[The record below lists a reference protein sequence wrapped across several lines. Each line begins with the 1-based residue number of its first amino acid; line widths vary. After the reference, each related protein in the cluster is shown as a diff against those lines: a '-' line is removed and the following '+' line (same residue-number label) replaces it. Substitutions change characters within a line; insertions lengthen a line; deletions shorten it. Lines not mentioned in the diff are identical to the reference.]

1 MTTMRRL
8 LLLCSLAAVCVAADP
23 PVVPD
28 PPKADMVY
36 LLLGDNLVPT
46 EALEA
51 QVDVRNKGKK
61 NEESTHYV
69 PGEHSNAKTPLSSPI
84 FVIKRGNLSPE
95 ALQVFAFE
103 IKNGRRE
110 VTFSKKK
117 SSRPFTMTIIPT
129 ATESVFRMEVDQNLP
144 PGEYAVTPN
153 GSEQVFCFAVY

>member
-1 MTTMRRL
+1 MMRL
-8 LLLCSLAAVCVAADP
+8 LLWSSFAAICWAADA

-36 LLLGDNLVPT
+36 LLLADNLVPT
-46 EALEA
+46 EAAEA
-51 QVDVRNKGKK
+51 QTDYKNKGKK

-69 PGEHSNAKTPLSSPI
+69 AGERSTARTPLSSPV
-84 FVIKRGNLSPE
+84 FVFKRGSVSPE

-103 IKNGRRE
+103 VKNGRRE

-117 SSRPFTMTIIPT
+117 SNRPFTMTMIPT
-129 ATESVFRMEVDQNLP
+129 ATESVLRMEVDQALP

>member
-1 MTTMRRL
+1 MRRVL
-8 LLLCSLAAVCVAADP
+8 MLCSFAAICAAADP
-23 PVVPD
+23 PVVPE
-28 PPKADMVY
+28 PPKTDMVY
-36 LLLGDNLVPT
+36 LLSGDDLAPT
-46 EALEA
+46 DASEA

-69 PGEHSNAKTPLSSPI
+69 PGEHANAKTPLSSPI
-84 FVIKRGNLSPE
+84 FVIKRGSLSPE

-117 SSRPFTMTIIPT
+117 SNRPLTMTIIPT
-129 ATESVFRMEVDQNLP
+129 ANESVFRMEVDQNLP
-144 PGEYAVTPN
+144 PGEYAITPN

>member
-1 MTTMRRL
+1 MTPMHRL
-8 LLLCSLAAVCVAADP
+8 LFVASLAAICAAADP
-23 PVVPD
+23 PTVPD

-36 LLLGDNLVPT
+36 LLLADNLVPT

-51 QVDVRNKGKK
+51 QSDFKNKGKK

-69 PGEHSNAKTPLSSPI
+69 PGEHSSAKTPLTSPI
-84 FVIKRGNLSPE
+84 FVFKRGNLSPE
-95 ALQVFAFE
+95 AMQVFGFE

-117 SSRPFTMTIIPT
+117 SNKPFTLTIIPT
-129 ATESVFRMEVDQNLP
+129 ANESVVRMEVDQNLP

>member
-1 MTTMRRL
+1 MHRL
-8 LLLCSLAAVCVAADP
+8 LLMCSCAAICLAADAP
-23 PVVPD
+23 SVPE

-36 LLLGDNLVPT
+36 LLLADNLVPT
-46 EALEA
+46 DALEA
-51 QVDVRNKGKK
+51 QIDVRNKGKK

-69 PGEHSNAKTPLSSPI
+69 PGEHAGAKTPLTSPI
-84 FVIKRGNLSPE
+84 FVIKRGSLSPE

-117 SSRPFTMTIIPT
+117 SNKPFTMTIIPT
-129 ATESVFRMEVDQNLP
+129 ATEGVYRMEVDQNLP